1 MQIELKLGT
10 GSVKVL
16 LPDEATADVDALV
29 ATMGAV
35 KSNVASK
42 PKLKPK
48 PKAGATHFVV
58 CGHTRGWDRS
68 ACGGAAS
75 SPGCVSK
82 RCTSYEAQQAYARTA
97 GRTHGE
103 ELSPVVRSRPGQL
116 GALVVLAAISDQS
129 SAPLLLPRGG
139 SVVLDHD
146 V

>member
-1 MQIELKLGT
+1 VQIELKLGT

-42 PKLKPK
+42 PKPKLKPK

-75 SPGCVSK
+75 SPGCVSTVSAARRTK
-82 RCTSYEAQQAYARTA
+82 RSRRTLERLA
-97 GRTHGE
+97 ERT
-103 ELSPVVRSRPGQL
+103 VRS
-116 GALVVLAAISDQS
+116 
-129 SAPLLLPRGG
+129 
-139 SVVLDHD
+139 
-146 V
+146 